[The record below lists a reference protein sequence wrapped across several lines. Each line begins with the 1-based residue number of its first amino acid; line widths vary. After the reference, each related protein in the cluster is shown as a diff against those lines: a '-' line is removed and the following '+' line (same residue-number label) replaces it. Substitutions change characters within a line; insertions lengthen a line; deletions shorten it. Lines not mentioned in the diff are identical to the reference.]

1 MSASWALGTK
11 GTVNGSDI
19 INSASLAT
27 SNDERA
33 IFQRVWK
40 GQVSVIFPYIEEE
53 RIKLLNEFD
62 SSLRL
67 PIETDHGTITDLFD
81 LEIGNIF
88 HLLVKTNI
96 SNEKKSFI
104 KSLRDARNDLAH
116 LRPTPMVTI
125 ERIEYIRAS

>member
-1 MSASWALGTK
+1 MVTELAGYDPVVAIELANREMPHFFNPKNVLLAVSDERGWNSVELSASWALGTK

-19 INSASLAT
+19 IHSASLAT

-40 GQVSVIFPYIEEE
+40 GQVNVLFPYIEEE

-81 LEIGNIF
+81 
-88 HLLVKTNI
+88 
-96 SNEKKSFI
+96 
-104 KSLRDARNDLAH
+104 
-116 LRPTPMVTI
+116 
-125 ERIEYIRAS
+125 